1 MDPASPKGVMPY
13 APGPLPGDNG
23 AKPVLERKN
32 GFMGQVGPV
41 SVGSPQDAKASRS
54 QVGEDPLA
62 RGAGDSKSVHDRM
75 VAHLPRAELTA
86 RYDRLLTMGEKLF
99 RIIDTQ
105 KASVALDTVTAFID
119 RRIDAQGQEAVDL
132 PEGLARA
139 LIDARNKGTDALRAT
154 KGKNIEAQMG
164 DAEKAALK
172 KAIQDVLDH
181 AGTLYRPADLMDVL
195 GKAEQRAELS
205 KLCEKMFQTE
215 NFNFLDAMRQVRTP
229 TTALPDRMKAYKEMH
244 PRFISAK
251 GEESINIESS
261 QRKSI
266 TQGLEKLKKM
276 TEGGDSEE
284 AISGAM
290 KEIDD
295 AMGAAF
301 DEVAKMLKQ
310 QDVTREFLRK
320 QPRTLDL

>member
-1 MDPASPKGVMPY
+1 MDPASPKGATAYTPS
-13 APGPLPGDNG
+13 PLAGDTSP
-23 AKPVLERKN
+23 KPVLERQK
-32 GFMGQVGPV
+32 GFLGPIGPV
-41 SVGSPQDAKASRS
+41 SVGSSQDAKASRN
-54 QVGEDPLA
+54 QVAADPQA
-62 RGAGDSKSVHDRM
+62 RAAGDGKSVHDRS
-75 VAHLPRAELTA
+75 VAHLPRAELAA
-86 RYDRLLTMGEKLF
+86 RHDKFLTMGEKLF

-119 RRIDAQGQEAVDL
+119 RRIDAQGQEAIDI
-132 PEGLARA
+132 PAGLARA

-164 DAEKAALK
+164 DEGKVALK
-172 KAIQDVLDH
+172 KAIQEILDHVGSIYRPPDLMEVLDS
-181 AGTLYRPADLMDVL
+181 
-195 GKAEQRAELS
+195 AELRPELA
-205 KLCEKMFQTE
+205 KLCERLFQSE
-215 NFNFLDAMRQVRTP
+215 NFNFLDTMRQVRAP
-229 TTALPDRMKAYKEMH
+229 TTPLPARMEGYKAMY

-251 GEESINIESS
+251 GEESINIDSS
-261 QRKSI
+261 QRKAI

-290 KEIDD
+290 KEVDD

-320 QPRTLDL
+320 LPRTLDL